1 MKTTAFP
8 VSVLETLESRLAPA
22 GLVTVNLSAAGAL
35 TLNGDLHG
43 NDFQITESADG
54 TQWTLSN
61 LADGSGT
68 TKFSFNGGAQVDSLT
83 FDAPLSLKA
92 TLGDGDDK
100 MVLQD
105 TFIPKTLNVNTGNG
119 NDIVK
124 LSSALVTGNSTI
136 VMGNGDD
143 TFEASGVLSFKAL
156 NVNLGKGEN
165 VFDINADT
173 LDMTGNLLAQ
183 GGGTIYESQYFGL
196 KTGDGH
202 VNGSVTLKS
211 TTGSPTSFAIGALP
225 DDLLQITKGMTLQS
239 AGGTDAV
246 DLQGDIKM
254 GGLFAVKLGHGTNS
268 LTSADL
274 GVLHAKGMTYT
285 GGKDGDTL
293 SLLGSEVIITG
304 NLTLSTSHGEN
315 YVNLNSTYLGTTGN
329 LSYSGG
335 TGTDDVLVEA
345 GELVVN
351 GSLSFKG
358 SNGYNYLDFNT
369 ATALGISKNL
379 TYSGGIDDDT
389 MILDG
394 PDVIV
399 NGQVSMSASHGSNKL
414 LVNAGLADL
423 GSFRYTGGTG
433 GHIIDIGQFEG
444 ASEAVTVWGNT
455 VINAGP
461 GTADIQFRN
470 AVLKGTVGVTT
481 NADVRY
487 GDTDQVLMLESEFN
501 NHVNINM
508 RGSADSTV
516 EVRNGIF
523 DGKLLISTGAG
534 NDEVWFDTVT
544 DVPGIRSW
552 YYDYVR
558 VNLGA
563 GDDGFYA
570 GTENTGPGYENFGND
585 FQWAVDVFGGSGDD
599 TALFGPDYN
608 NTFPDDP
615 SLEPLAY
622 DVETAF

>member
-35 TLNGDLHG
+35 TLNGDVHG

-92 TLGDGDDK
+92 TLGDGDDR

-119 NDIVK
+119 NDKVELI
-124 LSSALVTGNSTI
+124 SALVTGNSTI

-143 TFEASGVLSFKAL
+143 TFEASGILSFKAL

-211 TTGSPTSFAIGALP
+211 TTGSPTSFAIGAQP
-225 DDLLQITKGMTLQS
+225 DHLLQITKGMTLQS

-246 DLQGDIKM
+246 NLQGDIKM

-268 LTSADL
+268 LASADL

-285 GGKDGDTL
+285 GGRDGDTL

-315 YVNLNSTYLGTTGN
+315 YVDLNSDYIEVTGN
-329 LSYSGG
+329 LNYTGG
-335 TGTDDVLVEA
+335 TGTDDILVEA
-345 GELVVN
+345 GQVVVF
-351 GSLSFKG
+351 GSFSFKG
-358 SNGYNYLDFNT
+358 SHGNNVLDFYP
-369 ATALGISKNL
+369 ATTVSIAKNF
-379 TYSGGIDDDT
+379 TYSGGTGDD
-389 MILDG
+389 
-394 PDVIV
+394 
-399 NGQVSMSASHGSNKL
+399 KL
-414 LVNAGLADL
+414 IFDL
-423 GSFRYTGGTG
+423 L
-433 GHIIDIGQFEG
+433 QPEEG
-444 ASEAVTVWGNT
+444 DPIVTVGQKTAINT
-455 VINAGP
+455 GVGA
-461 GTADIQFRN
+461 ADIQFLN
-470 AVLKGTVGVTT
+470 AVMVGTVNITT

-487 GDTDQVLMLESEFN
+487 DELDQVLMLESEFN
-501 NHVNINM
+501 SHVNINM
-508 RGSADSTV
+508 RGSANSTV

-534 NDEVWFDTVT
+534 NDTVWFDTET

-563 GDDGFYA
+563 GDDAFYA
-570 GTENTGPGYENFGND
+570 GTEKTGPDYENFGND
-585 FQWAVDVFGGSGDD
+585 FLWAVDVFGGSGYDI
-599 TALFGPDYN
+599 ALFGPDYN

-622 DVETAF
+622 DVEEAF

>member
-35 TLNGDLHG
+35 TLNGDVHG

-92 TLGDGDDK
+92 TLGDGDDR

-119 NDIVK
+119 NDKVELI
-124 LSSALVTGNSTI
+124 SALVTGNSTI

-143 TFEASGVLSFKAL
+143 TFGASGDLVFKAL
-156 NVNLGKGEN
+156 SVNLGSGKN
-165 VFDINADT
+165 VFDVNADT

-183 GGGTIYESQYFGL
+183 AGGTIFESQYFGL
-196 KTGDGH
+196 KTGDGD
-202 VNGSVTLKS
+202 VTGSVTLKT
-211 TTGSPTSFAIGALP
+211 TTGSPTTFVIGALP

-239 AGGTDAV
+239 AGGNDTVA
-246 DLQGDIKM
+246 LQGDIEM

-274 GVLHAKGMTYT
+274 GVLYAKGMTYT

-304 NLTLSTSHGEN
+304 NLTLSTSNGEN
-315 YVNLNSTYLGTTGN
+315 YVDLNGDYLGVTGN
-329 LSYSGG
+329 LNYTGG
-335 TGTDDVLVEA
+335 TGTDDILVEA
-345 GELVVN
+345 GELVVS
-351 GSLSFKG
+351 GSFSFKG
-358 SNGYNYLDFNT
+358 SHGNNVLDFFP
-369 ATALGISKNL
+369 ATTVSIAKNF
-379 TYSGGIDDDT
+379 TYSGGTGDDKLIFD
-389 MILDG
+389 ILQPAEG
-394 PDVIV
+394 
-399 NGQVSMSASHGSNKL
+399 
-414 LVNAGLADL
+414 DL
-423 GSFRYTGGTG
+423 
-433 GHIIDIGQFEG
+433 I
-444 ASEAVTVWGNT
+444 VTVGQKT
-455 VINAGP
+455 VINTGV
-461 GTADIQFRN
+461 GSADIQFLN
-470 AVLKGTVGVTT
+470 AIMVGTVGITT

-487 GDTDQVLMLESEFN
+487 GELDQVLMLESEFN
-501 NHVNINM
+501 SHVNINM
-508 RGSADSTV
+508 RGSANSTV

-523 DGKLLISTGAG
+523 DGKLLVSTGAG
-534 NDEVWFDTVT
+534 NDTVWFDTET

-552 YYDYVR
+552 YFDYVR

-563 GDDGFYA
+563 GDDAFYA
-570 GTENTGPGYENFGND
+570 GTEKTGPGYENFGND
-585 FQWAVDVFGGSGDD
+585 FQWAVDVFGGSGYDI
-599 TALFGPDYN
+599 ALFGPDYN
-608 NTFPDDP
+608 NTFPDNP

-622 DVETAF
+622 DVEEAF